1 MARWSQSQSNP
12 IKEIEIS
19 LRGKA
24 EQNGDRMFFR
34 GRKWFISAL
43 IKGKGEPADRNYRL
57 DILPWEQAC
66 KLKFKLGELISC
78 FCCVHT
84 SHTAFEADSWGSGGT

>member
-1 MARWSQSQSNP
+1 MTLDRIFCRTEQCGVFARWSQSQNNP

-19 LRGKA
+19 LRGKV

-43 IKGKGEPADRNYRL
+43 IKGKGEPADRNYRYR
-57 DILPWEQAC
+57 ESTMRENA
-66 KLKFKLGELISC
+66 
-78 FCCVHT
+78 
-84 SHTAFEADSWGSGGT
+84 

>member
-1 MARWSQSQSNP
+1 MFARWSQSQNNP
-12 IKEIEIS
+12 VKEIEIS

-43 IKGKGEPADRNYRL
+43 IKGKGEPADRNYRYVWHL
-57 DILPWEQAC
+57 WVKKAN
-66 KLKFKLGELISC
+66 
-78 FCCVHT
+78 
-84 SHTAFEADSWGSGGT
+84 

>member
-57 DILPWEQAC
+57 DILPWDRWPNTVFPRYTREC
-66 KLKFKLGELISC
+66 LKG
-78 FCCVHT
+78 
-84 SHTAFEADSWGSGGT
+84 SHYPFVQE